1 MLKRITRSQ
10 PRGLLTLWLF
20 SALVLFIALAPFVWI
35 MIVSLTPE
43 VSQFT
48 QGIQYFPRDPTLA
61 NYLNIFDVINFGQG
75 FRNSLWIAVIVTTLS
90 IAIAITAAYAF
101 ARYQFTG
108 RTVLI
113 LFLLV
118 VYMIPGIV
126 LLMPMMVIF
135 RTLGLMNTYAALIL
149 AEATHSVPFAIWLLM
164 NYFASLPRDLED
176 AGLVDG
182 CTRLGALIRIVL
194 PLAVPGILAA
204 GLFVFIGSWNN
215 FLFAFMLTSGE
226 RVRTLPV
233 LLRIFVAGDSGVYW
247 GTVMAGAVMT
257 TLPVALLFLF
267 FQRYLISGLAA
278 GAVKG

>member
-1 MLKRITRSQ
+1 
-10 PRGLLTLWLF
+10 
-20 SALVLFIALAPFVWI
+20 

-48 QGIQYFPRDPTLA
+48 QGVTYFPRDPTFD
-61 NYLNIFDVINFGQG
+61 NYFNIFNVINFGQG
-75 FRNSLWIAVIVTTLS
+75 FRNSSLIAVVVTTLS
-90 IAIAITAAYAF
+90 IVISITAAYAF
-101 ARYQFTG
+101 ARYTFPG

-135 RTLGLMNTYAALIL
+135 RTLGLMNTYWALIL
-149 AEATHSVPFAIWLLM
+149 AEATHSVPFAVWLLM

-182 CTRLGALIRIVL
+182 CTRLGALVRIVL

-204 GLFVFIGSWNN
+204 ALFVFIGSWNN

-226 RVRTLPV
+226 KVRTLPV
-233 LLRIFVAGDSGVYW
+233 LLRIFVGGDSGVYW
-247 GTVMAGAVMT
+247 GTVMAGAVLT
-257 TLPVALLFLF
+257 TVPVAFLFLF